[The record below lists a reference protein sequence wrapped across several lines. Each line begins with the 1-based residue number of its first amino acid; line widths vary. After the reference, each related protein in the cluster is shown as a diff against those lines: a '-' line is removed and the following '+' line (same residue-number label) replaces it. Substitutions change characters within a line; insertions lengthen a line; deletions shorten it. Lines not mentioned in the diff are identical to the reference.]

1 MDMRKTFL
9 ALAAILLPA
18 LACAEDW
25 VELGE
30 TPEARVLLDKAS
42 IQAAGDEV
50 MARLKFLYRKVQPA
64 QTISQGSPFDS
75 TINHYQ
81 LYCSAQRYQVLELT
95 VLYKGKTVGSFHSS
109 PDPNNLDKPKLNS
122 GVMLLMDKVCA
133 VERPGAATQLH

>member
-1 MDMRKTFL
+1 MRKTFL
-9 ALAAILLPA
+9 ALAATLLPA

-50 MARLKFLYRKVQPA
+50 MARLKFLYHKVQPP

-81 LYCSAQRYQVLELT
+81 LYCNAQRYQVLELT
-95 VLYKGKTVGSFHSS
+95 VLYKGKTVGSFHAS

-122 GVMLLMDKVCA
+122 GVMLLMDKICA
-133 VERPGAATQLH
+133 SERPGAAMQVH